1 MYILATT
8 VTAFIFAFLAIKFFN
23 PVAIEIGLVDKPSE
37 RKHHAGHIP
46 LIGGISIFLAVL
58 AASLLWLPNTLELRM
73 YLIASAMM
81 VFIGALDDK
90 FDLRVRVRIVGQ
102 IIIASLM
109 IYGVGGYITNLGN
122 LFGFGDVTLGPLG
135 IIFTYVGIIVVINA
149 YNMIDG
155 IDGLIGSLSINTF
168 TSIAILFIMSGQ
180 TDYLSYPLIL
190 ATATVPYLMYNLGFF
205 EKFFKKETQ
214 KIFMGDAG
222 SMFVG
227 LSVIWLLTMGS
238 QGENVSFRPVTAL
251 WICAIPLMDMLAIVV
266 RRYKNGK
273 SPFKPDRDHLHH
285 ILQRAGLSSLQTL
298 VVISSGAI
306 LMSVIGLV
314 GEYFNVAE
322 SLMLVGFLVMFIL
335 YNLAIR
341 RITKSNP
348 LCSEVKV
355 FN

>member
-1 MYILATT
+1 MYILATII
-8 VTAFIFAFLAIKFFN
+8 TAFLFAFIAIKFFN
-23 PVAIEIGLVDKPSE
+23 PVAIEIGLVDKPCE
-37 RKHHAGHIP
+37 RKQHTGHIP

-90 FDLRVRVRIVGQ
+90 FDLKVRVRIVGQ

-109 IYGVGGYITNLGN
+109 IYGFGGYISNLGN
-122 LFGFGDVTLGPLG
+122 LFGLGDLTLGPLG
-135 IIFTYVGIIVVINA
+135 IVFTYLGIIVVINA

-168 TSIAILFIMSGQ
+168 TSIAILFIMSGK

-190 ATATVPYLMYNLGFF
+190 ATATLPYLIYNLGFF
-205 EKFFKKETQ
+205 KRFLNKDSQ

-227 LSVIWLLTMGS
+227 LSVIWLLTMGT
-238 QGENVSFRPVTAL
+238 QGEQASFRPVTAL

-266 RRYKNGK
+266 RRYKKGK

-285 ILQRAGLSSLQTL
+285 ILQRAGLNSTQAL
-298 VVISSGAI
+298 VAISSVATA
-306 LMSVIGLV
+306 LSVIGLA
-314 GEYFNVAE
+314 GEYFNIADII
-322 SLMLVGFLVMFIL
+322 MLVGFLVTFFI
-335 YNLAIR
+335 YITAIKLISR
-341 RITKSNP
+341 
-348 LCSEVKV
+348 VKLK
-355 FN
+355 N

>member
-1 MYILATT
+1 MYIIA
-8 VTAFIFAFLAIKFFN
+8 TAFTAFCFAFLAIKFFK
-23 PVAIEIGLVDKPSE
+23 PVAIEVGLVDKPNE
-37 RKHHAGHIP
+37 RKQHSGHIP

-109 IYGVGGYITNLGN
+109 IYGVGGYISNLGD
-122 LFGFGDVTLGPLG
+122 LFGFGNVVLGSAG
-135 IIFTYVGIIVVINA
+135 IIFTYVAIIVVINA

-190 ATATVPYLMYNLGFF
+190 ATATIPYLMYNLGLL
-205 EKFFKKETQ
+205 KKDTK

-227 LSVIWLLTMGS
+227 LSVIWLLTMGT
-238 QGENVSFRPVTAL
+238 QGEQSSFRPVTAL

-266 RRYKNGK
+266 RRYRNGK

-285 ILQRAGLSSLQTL
+285 ILQRVGFSSRKAL
-298 VVISSGAI
+298 VIISSMATI
-306 LMSVIGLV
+306 MSGIGLV
-314 GEYFNVAE
+314 GEYFQVPE
-322 SLMLVGFLVMFIL
+322 VIMLLGFLATFIL
-335 YNLAIR
+335 YSLTIR
-341 RITKSNP
+341 AAVR
-348 LCSEVKV
+348 
-355 FN
+355 

>member
-1 MYILATT
+1 MYILATAI
-8 VTAFIFAFLAIKFFN
+8 TAFFFAFIAIKFFK
-23 PVAIEIGLVDKPSE
+23 PVAIEIGLVDKPNE
-37 RKHHAGHIP
+37 RKQHSGHIP

-109 IYGVGGYITNLGN
+109 IYGVGGYISNLGN
-122 LFGFGDVTLGPLG
+122 LFTFGDVTLGPLG
-135 IIFTYVGIIVVINA
+135 IIFTYVAIIVVINA

-190 ATATVPYLMYNLGFF
+190 ATATVPYLIFNLDLFD
-205 EKFFKKETQ
+205 KFLNKKSR

-227 LSVIWLLTMGS
+227 LSVIWLLTMGT
-238 QGENVSFRPVTAL
+238 QGENASFRPVTAL

-285 ILQRAGLSSLQTL
+285 ILQRAGLSSSQTL
-298 VVISSGAI
+298 MVISTVAVF
-306 LMSVIGLV
+306 MSVIGLA
-314 GEYFNVAE
+314 GEYFTIDDSV
-322 SLMLVGFLVMFIL
+322 MLLSFIGMFIV

-341 RITKSNP
+341 KITK
-348 LCSEVKV
+348 
-355 FN
+355 

>member
-1 MYILATT
+1 MYIFA
-8 VTAFIFAFLAIKFFN
+8 TAFTAFCFAFLAIKFFK
-23 PVAIEIGLVDKPSE
+23 PVAIEVGLVDKPNE
-37 RKHHAGHIP
+37 RKQHAGHIP

-90 FDLRVRVRIVGQ
+90 FDLRVRVRIIGQ

-109 IYGVGGYITNLGN
+109 IYGVGGYISNLGN
-122 LFGFGDVTLGPLG
+122 LFGYGDVTLGPVG
-135 IIFTYVGIIVVINA
+135 ILFTYVAIIVVINA

-168 TSIAILFIMSGQ
+168 TSIGILFIMSGQ

-190 ATATVPYLMYNLGFF
+190 ATATIPYLMFNLGLF
-205 EKFFKKETQ
+205 EKLLGKETK

-227 LSVIWLLTMGS
+227 LSVIWLLSMGT
-238 QGENVSFRPVTAL
+238 QGEQASFKPVTAL

-285 ILQRAGLSSLQTL
+285 ILQRVGFSSRQTL
-298 VVISSGAI
+298 VIISVAAGAMSG
-306 LMSVIGLV
+306 VGLA
-314 GEYFNVAE
+314 GEYFNIPDTV
-322 SLMLVGFLVMFIL
+322 MLLGFLLTFIL
-335 YNLAIR
+335 YIMTIR
-341 RITKSNP
+341 VA
-348 LCSEVKV
+348 VK
-355 FN
+355 